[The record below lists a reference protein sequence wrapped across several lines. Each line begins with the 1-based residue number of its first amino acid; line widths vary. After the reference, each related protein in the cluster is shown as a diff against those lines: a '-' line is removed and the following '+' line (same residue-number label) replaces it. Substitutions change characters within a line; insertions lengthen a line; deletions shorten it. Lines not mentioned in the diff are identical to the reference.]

1 MSGPGTNDGVIGN
14 QGPGMTKTPKPS
26 VMIAMPCYD
35 SVKVNTMVAIVKV
48 IQQLSKSG
56 IQVGINTMKSPLI
69 HQARNYLTS
78 VFLDSDFT
86 HLLFIDSDVEFE
98 PEAILRMLVAKKDVI
113 CTPYRV
119 KSLDVSQKIY
129 TVELKKDARME
140 ASDLIEIVAGPT
152 GIMLIHRDVF
162 KKIIEK
168 FPELKIKNSVFPQP
182 GPDHKYYYNFFDFT
196 FKDGYSAGED
206 VSFCK
211 LVRQAGF
218 KLYAN
223 TASFT
228 KHHGSYAWGGRFK
241 DALEQKI

>member
-1 MSGPGTNDGVIGN
+1 
-14 QGPGMTKTPKPS
+14 MTKETKPS

-35 SVKVNTMVAIVKV
+35 SVKVSTMISLIKLV
-48 IQQLSKSG
+48 QQLGKSG
-56 IQVGINTMKSPLI
+56 IQVSINTMKSPLI

-78 VFLDSDFT
+78 VFLTTDFT
-86 HLLFIDSDVEFE
+86 HLLFVDSDVEFE
-98 PEAILRMLVAKKDVI
+98 PEAVLRMLVAKKDVI

-119 KSLDVSQKIY
+119 KSLDVNQKMY
-129 TVELKKDARME
+129 TVELKKDAPLE
-140 ASDLIEIVAGPT
+140 PGDLIEITAGPT

-182 GPDHKYYYNFFDFT
+182 GPDHEYYYNFFEFT
-196 FKDGYSAGED
+196 FNEGYAAGED
-206 VSFCK
+206 VSFCRLVEK
-211 LVRQAGF
+211 LGF

-241 DALEQKI
+241 DALEPKP

>member
-1 MSGPGTNDGVIGN
+1 MET
-14 QGPGMTKTPKPS
+14 KPS

-35 SVKVNTMVAIVKV
+35 SVKVNTMVAVIKV
-48 IQQLSKSG
+48 IQQLAKSG
-56 IQVGINTMKSPLI
+56 VAVGINTIKSPLI

-98 PEAILRMLVAKKDVI
+98 PEAVLRMLVAKKDLI

-119 KSLDVSQKIY
+119 KSMDVNKKIY
-129 TVELKKDARME
+129 TVEIKEATRME
-140 ASDLIEIVAGPT
+140 AGDIMEISAGPT

-168 FPELKIKNSVFPQP
+168 FPDLKIINSVFPKP
-182 GPDHKYYYNFFDFT
+182 GPDHKYYYNFFDFK
-196 FKDGYSAGED
+196 FEDGYSSGED

-211 LVRQAGF
+211 LVEKVGF

-241 DALEQKI
+241 DAVEQKI

>member
-1 MSGPGTNDGVIGN
+1 MET
-14 QGPGMTKTPKPS
+14 KPS

-35 SVKVNTMVAIVKV
+35 SVKVNTMVAVIKV
-48 IQQLSKSG
+48 IQQLAKSG
-56 IQVGINTMKSPLI
+56 VAVGINTIKSPLI

-98 PEAILRMLVAKKDVI
+98 PEAVLRMLVAKKDLI

-119 KSLDVSQKIY
+119 KSMDVNKKIY
-129 TVELKKDARME
+129 TVEIKEARRME
-140 ASDLIEIVAGPT
+140 AGDIMEISAGPT

-168 FPELKIKNSVFPQP
+168 FPELKIKNSVFPQE
-182 GPDHKYYYNFFDFT
+182 GPDHQYYYNFFDFK
-196 FKDGYSAGED
+196 FEDGYSVGED
-206 VSFCK
+206 VSFCH
-211 LVRQAGF
+211 LVGKAGF

-223 TASFT
+223 TASPT
-228 KHHGSYAWGGRFK
+228 KHHGSYAWSGTFK
-241 DALEQKI
+241 EDM

>member
-1 MSGPGTNDGVIGN
+1 
-14 QGPGMTKTPKPS
+14 MTKETKPS

-35 SVKVNTMVAIVKV
+35 SVKVSTMISLIKLV
-48 IQQLSKSG
+48 QQLGKSG
-56 IQVGINTMKSPLI
+56 IQVSINTMKSPLI

-78 VFLDSDFT
+78 VFLTTDFT
-86 HLLFIDSDVEFE
+86 HLLFVDSDVEFE
-98 PEAILRMLVAKKDVI
+98 PEAVLRMLVAKKDVI

-119 KSLDVSQKIY
+119 KSLDVNQKMY
-129 TVELKKDARME
+129 TVELKKDAPLE
-140 ASDLIEIVAGPT
+140 PGDLIEITAGPT

-168 FPELKIKNSVFPQP
+168 FPDLKIKNSVFPKP
-182 GPDHKYYYNFFDFT
+182 GDDHKYYYNFFDFK
-196 FKDGYSAGED
+196 FEDGYSSGED

-211 LVRQAGF
+211 LVEKVGF

-241 DALEQKI
+241 DALEPKI

>member
-1 MSGPGTNDGVIGN
+1 MEPNE
-14 QGPGMTKTPKPS
+14 MKPS

-35 SVKVNTMVAIVKV
+35 SVKVSTMVAVIKV
-48 IQQLSKSG
+48 IQQLAKSG
-56 IQVGINTMKSPLI
+56 VAVGINTIKSPLI

-78 VFLDSDFT
+78 VFLNSDFT
-86 HLLFIDSDVEFE
+86 HLLFLDSDVDFE
-98 PEAILRMLVAKKDVI
+98 PEAVVRMLVAKKDVI

-119 KSLDVSQKIY
+119 KSMEVDKKMY

-140 ASDLIEIVAGPT
+140 PGEIIEITAGPT

-168 FPELKIKNSVFPQP
+168 FPDLKIKNPVFPEP
-182 GPDHKYYYNFFDFT
+182 GPDHQYYYSFFDFT
-196 FKDGYSAGED
+196 FEDGYSTGED

-211 LVRQAGF
+211 LVQKVGF

-241 DALEQKI
+241 DALE

>member
-1 MSGPGTNDGVIGN
+1 
-14 QGPGMTKTPKPS
+14 MTPDPKPS

-35 SVKVNTMVAIVKV
+35 SVKMGTMISVVKLV
-48 IQQLSKSG
+48 QQLAKSG
-56 IQVGINTMKSPLI
+56 IAVGINTMKSPLI

-78 VFLDSDFT
+78 VFLTTEYT

-98 PEAILRMLVAKKDVI
+98 PEAVLRMMVARKDEG

-119 KSLDVSQKIY
+119 KSMDIEHKHY
-129 TVELKKDARME
+129 TVEIKKEARME
-140 ASDLIEIVAGPT
+140 TGDLIEVTAGPT
-152 GIMLIHRDVF
+152 GIMLIKREVF

-168 FPELKIKNSVFPQP
+168 FPELKIKNAVFPQP
-182 GPDHKYYYNFFDFT
+182 GPDHEYYYNFFDFK
-196 FKDGYSAGED
+196 FEDGYSVGED
-206 VSFCK
+206 VSFCQLMRK
-211 LVRQAGF
+211 AGF

-241 DALEQKI
+241 DALEPKI

>member
-1 MSGPGTNDGVIGN
+1 MSKEI
-14 QGPGMTKTPKPS
+14 KPS

-35 SVKVNTMVAIVKV
+35 SVKVSTMMSV
-48 IQQLSKSG
+48 IKLVQQLAKSG
-56 IQVGINTMKSPLI
+56 VAVGINTIKSPLI

-78 VFLDSDFT
+78 VFLTTEYT

-98 PEAILRMLVAKKDVI
+98 PEAVIRMLIAKKDVI

-119 KSLDVSQKIY
+119 KSMDVDKKIY
-129 TVELKKDARME
+129 TVEIKEARRME
-140 ASDLIEIVAGPT
+140 AGDIMEISAGPT

-168 FPELKIKNSVFPQP
+168 FPDLKIKNSVFPKP
-182 GPDHKYYYNFFDFT
+182 GPDHKYYYNFFDFK
-196 FKDGYSAGED
+196 FEDGYSSGED

-211 LVRQAGF
+211 LVEKVGF

>member
-1 MSGPGTNDGVIGN
+1 
-14 QGPGMTKTPKPS
+14 MTKETKPS

-35 SVKVNTMVAIVKV
+35 SVKVSTMISLIKLV
-48 IQQLSKSG
+48 QQLGKSG
-56 IQVGINTMKSPLI
+56 IQVSINTMKSPLI

-78 VFLDSDFT
+78 VFLTTDFT
-86 HLLFIDSDVEFE
+86 HLLFVDSDVEFE
-98 PEAILRMLVAKKDVI
+98 PEAVLRMLVAKKDVI

-119 KSLDVSQKIY
+119 KSLDVNQKMY
-129 TVELKKDARME
+129 TVELKKDAPLE
-140 ASDLIEIVAGPT
+140 PGDLIEITAGPT

-182 GPDHKYYYNFFDFT
+182 GPDHEYYYNFFEFT
-196 FKDGYSAGED
+196 FNEGYAAGED

-211 LVRQAGF
+211 LVQKTGF

-241 DALEQKI
+241 DALEPKI

>member
-1 MSGPGTNDGVIGN
+1 MEKES
-14 QGPGMTKTPKPS
+14 KPS

-35 SVKVNTMVAIVKV
+35 SVKVSTMISIIKLV
-48 IQQLSKSG
+48 QQLAKSG
-56 IQVGINTMKSPLI
+56 VAVGINTMKSPLI
-69 HQARNYLTS
+69 HQVRNYLTS
-78 VFLDSDFT
+78 VFLNSDFT
-86 HLLFIDSDVEFE
+86 HLLFVDSDVEFE
-98 PEAILRMLVAKKDVI
+98 PEAVLRMLVAKKDVI

-119 KSLDVSQKIY
+119 KSQDVDQKTY
-129 TVELKKDARME
+129 TVEIKKATRME
-140 ASDLIEIVAGPT
+140 AGDIMEITAGPT

-168 FPELKIKNSVFPQP
+168 FPDLKIKNSVFPKP
-182 GPDHKYYYNFFDFT
+182 GDDHKYYYNFFDFK
-196 FKDGYSAGED
+196 FEDGYSSGED

-211 LVRQAGF
+211 LVEKVGF

-241 DALEQKI
+241 DALEPKI

>member
-1 MSGPGTNDGVIGN
+1 MKNEEI
-14 QGPGMTKTPKPS
+14 KPT

-35 SVKVNTMVAIVKV
+35 SVKVSTMVAVIKV
-48 IQQLSKSG
+48 IQQLAKSG
-56 IQVGINTMKSPLI
+56 VAVGINTIKSPLI

-78 VFLDSDFT
+78 VFLNSDFT
-86 HLLFIDSDVEFE
+86 HLLFLDSDVDFE
-98 PEAILRMLVAKKDVI
+98 PEAVVRMLVAKKDVI

-119 KSLDVSQKIY
+119 KSMEVDKKMY

-140 ASDLIEIVAGPT
+140 PGEIIEITAGPT

-168 FPELKIKNSVFPQP
+168 FPDLKIKNPVFPEP
-182 GPDHKYYYNFFDFT
+182 GPDHQYYYSFFDFT
-196 FKDGYSAGED
+196 FEDGYSTGED

-211 LVRQAGF
+211 LVQKLGF

-228 KHHGSYAWGGRFK
+228 KHHGAYAWGGRFK

>member
-1 MSGPGTNDGVIGN
+1 MEPNE
-14 QGPGMTKTPKPS
+14 MKPS

-35 SVKVNTMVAIVKV
+35 SVKVSTMVAVIKV
-48 IQQLSKSG
+48 IQQLAKSG
-56 IQVGINTMKSPLI
+56 VAVGINTIKSPLI

-78 VFLDSDFT
+78 VFLNSDFT
-86 HLLFIDSDVEFE
+86 HLLFLDSDVDFE
-98 PEAILRMLVAKKDVI
+98 PEAVVRMLVAKKDVI

-119 KSLDVSQKIY
+119 KSMEVDKKMY

-140 ASDLIEIVAGPT
+140 PGEIIEITAGPT

-168 FPELKIKNSVFPQP
+168 FPDLKIKNPVFPEP
-182 GPDHKYYYNFFDFT
+182 GPDHQYYYSFFDFT
-196 FKDGYSAGED
+196 FEDGYSTGED

-211 LVRQAGF
+211 LVQKLGF

-241 DALEQKI
+241 DALE

>member
-1 MSGPGTNDGVIGN
+1 
-14 QGPGMTKTPKPS
+14 
-26 VMIAMPCYD
+26 MIAMPCYD
-35 SVKVNTMVAIVKV
+35 SVKVSTMISLIKLV
-48 IQQLSKSG
+48 QQLGKSG
-56 IQVGINTMKSPLI
+56 IQVSINTMKSPLI

-78 VFLDSDFT
+78 VFLTTDFT
-86 HLLFIDSDVEFE
+86 HLLFVDSDVEFE
-98 PEAILRMLVAKKDVI
+98 PEAVLRMLVAKKDVI

-119 KSLDVSQKIY
+119 KSLDVNQKMY
-129 TVELKKDARME
+129 TVELKKDAPLE
-140 ASDLIEIVAGPT
+140 PGDLIEITAGPT

-182 GPDHKYYYNFFDFT
+182 GPDHEYYYNFFEFT
-196 FKDGYSAGED
+196 FNEGYAAGED

-211 LVRQAGF
+211 LVQKTGF

-241 DALEQKI
+241 DALEPKP

>member
-1 MSGPGTNDGVIGN
+1 
-14 QGPGMTKTPKPS
+14 
-26 VMIAMPCYD
+26 MIAMPCYD
-35 SVKVNTMVAIVKV
+35 SVKVSTMISLIKLV
-48 IQQLSKSG
+48 QQLGKSG
-56 IQVGINTMKSPLI
+56 IQVSINTMKSPLI

-78 VFLDSDFT
+78 VFLTTDFT
-86 HLLFIDSDVEFE
+86 HLLFVDSDVEFE
-98 PEAILRMLVAKKDVI
+98 PEAVLRMLVAKKDVI

-119 KSLDVSQKIY
+119 KSLDVNQKMY
-129 TVELKKDARME
+129 TVELKKDAPLE
-140 ASDLIEIVAGPT
+140 PGDLIEITAGPT

-168 FPELKIKNSVFPQP
+168 FPDLKIKNSVFPKP
-182 GPDHKYYYNFFDFT
+182 GDDHKYYYNFFDFK
-196 FKDGYSAGED
+196 FEDGYSSGED

-211 LVRQAGF
+211 LVEKVGF

-241 DALEQKI
+241 DALEPKI

>member
-1 MSGPGTNDGVIGN
+1 MET
-14 QGPGMTKTPKPS
+14 KPS

-35 SVKVNTMVAIVKV
+35 SVKVNTTVAVIKV
-48 IQQLSKSG
+48 IQQLAKSG
-56 IQVGINTMKSPLI
+56 VAVGINTIKSPLI

-98 PEAILRMLVAKKDVI
+98 PEAVLRMLVAKKDDI

-119 KSLDVSQKIY
+119 KSMDVDKKIY
-129 TVELKKDARME
+129 TVEIKEARRME
-140 ASDLIEIVAGPT
+140 AGDIMEISAGPT

-168 FPELKIKNSVFPQP
+168 FPDLKIKNSVFPKP
-182 GPDHKYYYNFFDFT
+182 GPDHKYYYNFFDFK
-196 FKDGYSAGED
+196 FEDGYSSGED

-211 LVRQAGF
+211 LVEKVGF

>member
-1 MSGPGTNDGVIGN
+1 MEKES
-14 QGPGMTKTPKPS
+14 KKPS

-35 SVKVNTMVAIVKV
+35 SVKVSTMISIIKLV
-48 IQQLSKSG
+48 QQLAKSG
-56 IQVGINTMKSPLI
+56 VAVGINTMKSPLI

-78 VFLDSDFT
+78 VFLNSDFT
-86 HLLFIDSDVEFE
+86 HLLFVDSDVEFE
-98 PEAILRMLVAKKDVI
+98 PEAVLRMLVAKKDVI

-119 KSLDVSQKIY
+119 KSQDVDQKTY
-129 TVELKKDARME
+129 TVEIKKATRME
-140 ASDLIEIVAGPT
+140 AGDIMEITAGPT

-168 FPELKIKNSVFPQP
+168 FPDLKIKNSVFPKP
-182 GPDHKYYYNFFDFT
+182 GDDHKYYYNFFDFT
-196 FKDGYSAGED
+196 FEDGYSAGED

-211 LVRQAGF
+211 LVEKVGF

-241 DALEQKI
+241 DALEPKI

>member
-1 MSGPGTNDGVIGN
+1 MEKES
-14 QGPGMTKTPKPS
+14 KKPS

-35 SVKVNTMVAIVKV
+35 SVKVSTMISIIKLV
-48 IQQLSKSG
+48 QQLAKSG
-56 IQVGINTMKSPLI
+56 VAVGINTMKSPLI

-78 VFLDSDFT
+78 VFLNSDFT
-86 HLLFIDSDVEFE
+86 HLLFVDSDVEFE
-98 PEAILRMLVAKKDVI
+98 PEAVLRMLVAKKDVI

-119 KSLDVSQKIY
+119 KSQDVDQKTY
-129 TVELKKDARME
+129 TVEIKKATRME
-140 ASDLIEIVAGPT
+140 ACYIMEITAGPT

-168 FPELKIKNSVFPQP
+168 FPDLKIKNSVFPKP
-182 GPDHKYYYNFFDFT
+182 GDDHKYYYNFFDFK
-196 FKDGYSAGED
+196 FEDGYSSGED

-211 LVRQAGF
+211 LVQKLGF

-228 KHHGSYAWGGRFK
+228 KHHRSYACVGRFK
-241 DALEQKI
+241 DALE

>member
-1 MSGPGTNDGVIGN
+1 MKNGKEN
-14 QGPGMTKTPKPS
+14 KPS

-35 SVKVNTMVAIVKV
+35 SVKVSTMISV
-48 IQQLSKSG
+48 IKLVQQLAKSG
-56 IQVGINTMKSPLI
+56 VAVGIQTMNSPLI

-78 VFLDSDFT
+78 VFLTSDYT

-98 PEAILRMLVAKKDVI
+98 PEAVVRMLVAKKDVV

-119 KSLDVSQKIY
+119 KSKDINKKIY
-129 TVELKKDARME
+129 TVEIKKETRME
-140 ASDLIEIVAGPT
+140 AGELIEVTGGPT
-152 GIMLIHRDVF
+152 GLMLIDREVF

-168 FPELKIKNSVFPQP
+168 FPELKIKNPVFPQP
-182 GPDHKYYYNFFDFT
+182 GPDHKYYYNFFDFK
-196 FKDGYSAGED
+196 FEDGYSVGED
-206 VSFCK
+206 VSFCQ
-211 LVRQAGF
+211 LVQKAGL

-241 DALEQKI
+241 DALEPKI

>member
-1 MSGPGTNDGVIGN
+1 
-14 QGPGMTKTPKPS
+14 MTKETKPS

-35 SVKVNTMVAIVKV
+35 SVKVSTMISLIKLV
-48 IQQLSKSG
+48 QQLGKSG
-56 IQVGINTMKSPLI
+56 IQVSINTMKSPLI

-78 VFLDSDFT
+78 VFLTTDFT
-86 HLLFIDSDVEFE
+86 HLLFVDSDVEFE
-98 PEAILRMLVAKKDVI
+98 PEAVLRMLVAKKDVI

-119 KSLDVSQKIY
+119 KSLDVNQKMY
-129 TVELKKDARME
+129 TVELKKDAPLE
-140 ASDLIEIVAGPT
+140 PGDLIEITAGPT

-182 GPDHKYYYNFFDFT
+182 GPDHEYYYNFFEFT
-196 FKDGYSAGED
+196 FNEGYAAGED

-211 LVRQAGF
+211 LVQKTGF

-223 TASFT
+223 TASPT

-241 DALEQKI
+241 DALEPKP

>member
-1 MSGPGTNDGVIGN
+1 MEPNE
-14 QGPGMTKTPKPS
+14 MKPS

-35 SVKVNTMVAIVKV
+35 SVKVSTMVAVIKV
-48 IQQLSKSG
+48 IQQLAKSG
-56 IQVGINTMKSPLI
+56 VPVGINTIKSPLI

-78 VFLDSDFT
+78 VFLNSDFT
-86 HLLFIDSDVEFE
+86 HLLFLDSDVDFE
-98 PEAILRMLVAKKDVI
+98 PEAVVRMLVAKKDVI

-119 KSLDVSQKIY
+119 KSMEVDKKMY

-140 ASDLIEIVAGPT
+140 PGEIIEITAGPT

-168 FPELKIKNSVFPQP
+168 FPDLKIKNPVFPEP
-182 GPDHKYYYNFFDFT
+182 GPDHQYYYNFFDFT
-196 FKDGYSAGED
+196 FEDGYSKGED

-211 LVRQAGF
+211 LVQKLGF
-218 KLYAN
+218 KIYAN

>member
-1 MSGPGTNDGVIGN
+1 
-14 QGPGMTKTPKPS
+14 
-26 VMIAMPCYD
+26 MIAMPCYD
-35 SVKVNTMVAIVKV
+35 SVKVSTMMSV
-48 IQQLSKSG
+48 IKLVQQLGKSG
-56 IQVGINTMKSPLI
+56 VAVGINTIKSPLI

-98 PEAILRMLVAKKDVI
+98 PEAILRMLVARKDVI

-140 ASDLIEIVAGPT
+140 ASDIIEITAGPT

-168 FPELKIKNSVFPQP
+168 FPDLKIKNSVFPKP

-196 FKDGYSAGED
+196 FEDGYSAGED

-241 DALEQKI
+241 DAVEQKI

>member
-1 MSGPGTNDGVIGN
+1 
-14 QGPGMTKTPKPS
+14 MTKETKPS

-35 SVKVNTMVAIVKV
+35 SVKVSTMISLIKLV
-48 IQQLSKSG
+48 QQLGKSG
-56 IQVGINTMKSPLI
+56 IQVSINTMKSPLI

-78 VFLDSDFT
+78 VFLTTDFT
-86 HLLFIDSDVEFE
+86 HLLFVDSDVEFE
-98 PEAILRMLVAKKDVI
+98 PEAVRRMLVAKKDVI

-119 KSLDVSQKIY
+119 KSLDVNQKMY
-129 TVELKKDARME
+129 TVELKKDAPLE
-140 ASDLIEIVAGPT
+140 PGDLIEITAGPT

-182 GPDHKYYYNFFDFT
+182 GPDHEYYYNFFEFT
-196 FKDGYSAGED
+196 FNEGYAAGED
-206 VSFCK
+206 VSFCR
-211 LVRQAGF
+211 LVEKVGF

-223 TASFT
+223 TASPP

-241 DALEQKI
+241 DALEPKP